1 MLQKVHGFE
10 LADNGEIRKLRPEV
24 VDTDPTDIKT
34 AGRIW
39 YNRTQRAL
47 KFSDMDPDTG
57 ALVTRLVLDEVEV
70 AKHKSARTKVAE
82 GIEVV
87 LDDPT
92 FENGSFGRV
101 WLREDTERL
110 RFFCDSQ
117 GTIAALARMQD
128 IVPSYNDWREYHHI
142 TDNTAESTTSTS
154 LREKT
159 TLPLHGLSGG
169 TYRIGWDFNYHF
181 NSNSKDFISYVEL
194 VQLNSQ
200 GQTLQRISLSYTRV
214 EPKDANSSQRLPS
227 SNFGVVNLDSGDYEV
242 RLYYCSSSN
251 GRKATI
257 FYSTIECWRVK

>member
-24 VDTDPTDIKT
+24 VDADPTDIVA

-39 YNRTQRAL
+39 YNKTQHAL
-47 KFSDMDPDTG
+47 KFSDVDPDTG
-57 ALVTRLVLDEVEV
+57 KLVTRLVLDEVEV
-70 AKHKSARTKVAE
+70 TKHKSARTKVAE
-82 GIEVV
+82 GIEVL
-87 LDDPT
+87 LDDPA
-92 FENGSFGRV
+92 FETGSFGRV

-128 IVPSYNDWREYHHI
+128 IVPSYNEWREYFHI
-142 TDNTAESTTSTS
+142 TDNNAESTTSNS

-159 TLPLHGLSGG
+159 ALPLHGLSGG
-169 TYRIGWDFNYHF
+169 TYRIGWDFSYHF
-181 NSNSKDFISYVEL
+181 NNTSKDFVSYVEIVEL
-194 VQLNSQ
+194 DSSGGTVE
-200 GQTLQRISLSYTRV
+200 RIPISYTRV

-227 SNFGVVNLDSGDYEV
+227 SNFGIVDLAAGDYEA
-242 RLYYCSSSN
+242 RLYYCSSSS

-257 FYSTIECWRVK
+257 FYATIECWRVK